1 MTSCRRKTESYEF
14 SVLEIPDRA
23 RNDNQKTSEELK
35 FLLAKAPPGG
45 RGKMLIMT
53 GHRLNQNN
61 KIMVDSIK
69 RLLRRGATTN
79 LRKIVDKTHAADLSI
94 VFRSLSVA
102 SQLQLLNMMRDTEKK
117 GILFSELDEDTFFA
131 LSNEL
136 DIEDIVE
143 VLEQMPSD
151 DVADLIG
158 RLPEEKSDAI
168 LEKMQKEGSEEI
180 EGLLKYDDDTAG
192 GIMVTD
198 FIALP
203 QDLTANDAIKQIQT
217 EYHDVEMPFYLYVV
231 DEYGKLVGVSSL
243 RQLVVVPPETTLK
256 QFMTTD
262 VFAVGTDVDQEE
274 VAKLVA
280 RYDILAVPVVDES
293 NRLQGIVTVDDVI
306 DIFRQEATEDML
318 KMAGV
323 GDEYVET
330 QSVVRSTKTRL
341 PWLLASC
348 AGGIMALFIIGR
360 FEGTLY
366 RFAYLAAFIPVIM
379 GMGGNIG
386 TQSST
391 IVVRGLAT
399 GRLNV
404 RDFWRVVSKEL
415 AIGLILGG
423 FYAVLIGTVAQ
434 VQYSVQMLAL
444 TVGLAVII
452 SMTVAALVGS
462 GVPLLLARINIDP
475 AVATGPFVTTSIDII
490 SVYCY
495 FILATTLLGI

>member
-1 MTSCRRKTESYEF
+1 
-14 SVLEIPDRA
+14 
-23 RNDNQKTSEELK
+23 
-35 FLLAKAPPGG
+35 
-45 RGKMLIMT
+45 ML
-53 GHRLNQNN
+53 NKNN

-102 SQLQLLNMMRDTEKK
+102 NQLHLLNMICDTEKK
-117 GILFSELDEDTFFA
+117 GILFSELDEDTFSA

-136 DIEDIVE
+136 ELEDIVE

-203 QDLTANDAIKQIQT
+203 QDLSANDAIKQIQT

-293 NRLQGIVTVDDVI
+293 NRLEGIVTVDDVI
-306 DIFRQEATEDML
+306 DIFRREATEDML

-323 GDEYVET
+323 GEEYVET

-360 FEGTLY
+360 FEGTLH

>member
-1 MTSCRRKTESYEF
+1 MAVAVKR
-14 SVLEIPDRA
+14 
-23 RNDNQKTSEELK
+23 
-35 FLLAKAPPGG
+35 
-45 RGKMLIMT
+45 ML
-53 GHRLNQNN
+53 NNN
-61 KIMVDSIK
+61 KILVDSIK

-79 LRKIVDKTHAADLSI
+79 LRKIIDKTHAADLSI

-102 SQLQLLNMMRDTEKK
+102 NQLQLLNMIKDTEKK
-117 GILFSELDEDTFFA
+117 GILFSELDEDTFFN

-136 DIEDIVE
+136 KLEDIVE

-158 RLPEEKSDAI
+158 RLPEDKSDAI

-192 GIMVTD
+192 GIMVRD
-198 FIALP
+198 FIALQ
-203 QDLTANDAIKQIQT
+203 QDLTARKAIEKIQT

-243 RQLVVVPPETTLK
+243 RQLVVVPPETPLK

-274 VAKLVA
+274 VAKLVE

-293 NRLQGIVTVDDVI
+293 HRLEGIVTVDDVI
-306 DIFRQEATEDML
+306 DILRQEATEDML

-323 GDEYVET
+323 GEEYVET
-330 QSVVRSTKTRL
+330 QSVFRSTKTRL

-360 FEGTLY
+360 FEGALN

-399 GRLNV
+399 GRINV
-404 RDFWRVVSKEL
+404 REFWHVVSKEF
-415 AIGLILGG
+415 AIGMILGV

-434 VQYSVQMLAL
+434 FHYAVPMLAAA
-444 TVGLAVII
+444 VGLAVIV
-452 SMTVAALVGS
+452 SMTVSALVGS
-462 GVPLLLARINIDP
+462 GVPLLLARINVDP

-495 FILATTLLGI
+495 FILATMLLGI